1 MASKNIKKTKQVSY
15 NATIDLSLKYED
27 QNILNIERE
36 RIKQLVINFEYSNPS
51 LPIPEILVT
60 LNVNANTYK
69 IIDEYRDT
77 AKIFLNIKRRAVNS
91 NTSLFKSIIK
101 GDFNYI
107 CSSVG
112 ASKSDI
118 LDSGS
123 EDSYRQ
129 IILGLLPI
137 NVLNKFRTLFNG
149 NRVNTTTSNLIA
161 EALEGTD
168 PIIEKITNNDSYNTI
183 IIPPVNN
190 IKKFLSFIFN
200 KKPFFDTGFRFYMD
214 FNHAYLLSKNGNY
227 VNDGTNNPGS
237 IIFNI
242 MQLDDFNALEEGVN
256 ISDTAYTVNINPK
269 YFNIIKNEVL
279 GKKTNNIITIDESG
293 NANVDLD
300 VDSMVDKN
308 KAVFVRSN
316 DTSVL
321 KNETEGNSILVE
333 IGKSFIDPSIITPNK
348 SFSIK
353 NFSGNSIYDGK
364 YLIAYKR
371 VVLSPTAQ
379 EFMISTMIG
388 LSKIGKLEEVGLDKF
403 NNKVYK
409 KKENKAVKS
418 SSKKTSTANK
428 RGRLTTTKAR

>member
-1 MASKNIKKTKQVSY
+1 MASKIKKTKQISY
-15 NATIDLSLKYED
+15 NATIDISLKFENK
-27 QNILNIERE
+27 NILKIGRE
-36 RIKQLVINFEYSNPS
+36 RIKQLIINFEYANLN

-60 LNVNANTYK
+60 LNVTANMYK
-69 IIDEYRDT
+69 IIDEYRDS
-77 AKIFLNIKRRAVNS
+77 AKIFLDIKRRAVNS
-91 NTSLFKSIIK
+91 NTSIYKSIIK

-107 CSSVG
+107 CSAVG
-112 ASKSDI
+112 ASKSDK
-118 LDSGS
+118 LDEGS

-137 NVLNKFRTLFNG
+137 DILNKFRTLFNG
-149 NRVNTTTSNLIA
+149 NRINTSSSNLIA

-168 PIIEKITNNDSYNTI
+168 PIIERITNNATYDTI
-183 IIPPVNN
+183 IIPPMNN
-190 IKKFLSFIFN
+190 IRKFLAFIFN
-200 KKPFFDTGFRFYMD
+200 KKPFYETGYRFYID
-214 FNHAYLLSKNGNY
+214 FNHAYLLSKNGNS
-227 VNDGTNNPGS
+227 VQDGTNNPGS

-242 MQLDDFNALEEGVN
+242 LQLDNFEALEEGVN

-269 YFNIIKNEVL
+269 YFTIKKNEVL
-279 GKKTNNIITIDESG
+279 GKKTNKIITIDEEG

-321 KNETEGNSILVE
+321 KNETEANSILVE

-348 SFSIK
+348 SYSIK
-353 NFSGNSIYDGK
+353 NFDTNSIYDGK
-364 YLIAYKR
+364 YLVAYKR
-371 VVLSPTAQ
+371 VILSPTSQ
-379 EFMISTMIG
+379 EFMLSTIIG
-388 LSKIGKLEEVGLDKF
+388 LTKIGKLEEVGLDKF

-418 SSKKTSTANK
+418 TSKKTSTANK
-428 RGRLTTTKAR
+428 RGKLKTIKVN